1 MTRPAACLEVGTSK
15 LRRVVWASFKGNGAH
30 GVMSSKSMNR
40 YEGQKNPEKALAECS
55 IRATMDW
62 YSMSGSKDALEHINT
77 APILDKVA
85 RAQSGKWEGA
95 RLLKESEHR
104 DEYWNSP

>member
-1 MTRPAACLEVGTSK
+1 MMRPAACLEAGTPK
-15 LRRVVWASFKGNGAH
+15 LRRVAWTSFKGNGAH

-40 YEGQKNPEKALAECS
+40 DEGQKKPEKALTDWS

-62 YSMSGSKDALEHINT
+62 YLLSGSKDALEHMNT
-77 APILDKVA
+77 APIFDKGA
-85 RAQSGKWEGA
+85 RAQSAKWEGA

-104 DEYWNSP
+104 DEHWNSP